1 MTNKN
6 NLLMGRLI
14 STFGDSIYSVAILW
28 YIFDVTKDAF
38 ITSITSAIIFTP
50 GILSAFA
57 GPIID
62 HFNRKKMMIIA
73 QIMQF
78 IIMIIIAVM
87 FYLDLMPI
95 SWLLFSLFLLGLIEI
110 IESNSESALSPLV
123 MEESELIGYNSFV
136 STGSTIISVIAKL
149 VTVWIV
155 MKAGI
160 ESVYFLNAVTFFLA
174 VLFFYKVKYQHVDN
188 GEFNTAVYKES
199 IFDGWKYFK
208 GNKLFL
214 FTLPA
219 MIANFTGSMTN
230 AILPAFTFSRGGDYA
245 YGYYLTASVVF
256 ALIGSLITPKFKDVD
271 INKIL
276 MISPFI
282 SGICMMLTA
291 VFSNL
296 YASVFVYGLV
306 TLPIMVLNISMFTY
320 IQKMVDNK
328 VLARVGTIMNAL
340 CMLAMPIGS
349 MLGGVI
355 AKQFGV
361 DFPMYTSG
369 IGFMSLTFIFLFLQN
384 RDGKI
389 DIQKEKTA

>member
-1 MTNKN
+1 MSNKN
-6 NLLMGRLI
+6 YLLTGRLI
-14 STFGDSIYSVAILW
+14 SDLGDSIYSVAIMW

-62 HFNRKKMMIIA
+62 HFNRKKMMLVA
-73 QIMQF
+73 QILQF
-78 IIMIIIAVM
+78 IIMIFIAMM
-87 FYLDLMPI
+87 FYLGLMPI
-95 SWLLFSLFLLGLIEI
+95 GWLLFSLFLLGLIEI
-110 IESNSESALSPLV
+110 IEANSESALSPLV
-123 MEESELIGYNSFV
+123 MEEDELIGYNSFV
-136 STGSTIISVIAKL
+136 NTGSTIISVIAKL

-160 ESVYFLNAVTFFLA
+160 ESIYFINAATFFLA
-174 VLFFYKVKYQHVDN
+174 VLFFYKIKYQHIDN
-188 GEFNTAVYKES
+188 GEFNTKVYRES
-199 IFDGWKYFK
+199 IVDGWRYFT
-208 GNKLFL
+208 GNKLVL

-256 ALIGSLITPKFKDVD
+256 ALMGSIITPKFKDID

-276 MISPFI
+276 MVSPFI
-282 SGICMMLTA
+282 SGICMILTA
-291 VFSNL
+291 VFSNY
-296 YASVFVYGLV
+296 YASVFIYGLSI
-306 TLPIMVLNISMFTY
+306 LPIMVLNISMFTY

-340 CMLAMPIGS
+340 CMLAMPVGS
-349 MLGGVI
+349 LLGGIV
-355 AKQFGV
+355 AQQFGV
-361 DFPMYTSG
+361 DIPIYISG
-369 IGFMSLTFIFLFLQN
+369 FGFMSLTFVFIFLQ
-384 RDGKI
+384 RKGGKI

>member
-1 MTNKN
+1 MSNKN
-6 NLLMGRLI
+6 YLLTGRLI
-14 STFGDSIYSVAILW
+14 SALGDSIYSVAIMW

-38 ITSITSAIIFTP
+38 ITSVTSAIIFTP

-57 GPIID
+57 GPVID
-62 HFNRKKMMIIA
+62 HFNRKKMMLIA
-73 QIMQF
+73 QIMQLF
-78 IIMIIIAVM
+78 IMIFIAVM
-87 FYLDLMPI
+87 FYLNLMPI
-95 SWLLFSLFLLGLIEI
+95 SVLLFSLFILGLIEVV
-110 IESNSESALSPLV
+110 EGNAESALSPLV
-123 MEESELIGYNSFV
+123 MEEDELIGYNSFV
-136 STGSTIISVIAKL
+136 STGSTIIGVIAKL
-149 VTVWIV
+149 ITVWLV

-160 ESVYFLNAVTFFLA
+160 ESVYFLNAATFFLA
-174 VLFFYKVKYQHVDN
+174 VLFFSKIKYNHIDN
-188 GEFNTAVYKES
+188 GVFNTEIYKNS
-199 IFDGWKYFK
+199 ISDGWKYFV

-230 AILPAFTFSRGGDYA
+230 AILPAFTYSRGGDYA

-276 MISPFI
+276 MISPLT
-282 SGICMMLTA
+282 SGVCMLLT
-291 VFSNL
+291 VIITNY
-296 YASVFVYGLV
+296 YASIFFYGLV

-340 CMLAMPIGS
+340 CMVAMPVGS
-349 MLGGVI
+349 LLGGVV

-361 DFPMYTSG
+361 DVPIYISG
-369 IGFMSLTFIFLFLQN
+369 IGFMSLTAVFLLLQHKG
-384 RDGKI
+384 GKI
-389 DIQKEKTA
+389 DIQNEKTA

>member
-1 MTNKN
+1 MSNKN
-6 NLLMGRLI
+6 YLLTGRLI
-14 STFGDSIYSVAILW
+14 SALGDSIYSVAIMW

-38 ITSITSAIIFTP
+38 ITSVTSAIIFTP

-57 GPIID
+57 GPVID
-62 HFNRKKMMIIA
+62 HFNRKKMMLIA
-73 QIMQF
+73 QIMQLF
-78 IIMIIIAVM
+78 IMIFIAVM
-87 FYLDLMPI
+87 FYLNLMPI
-95 SWLLFSLFLLGLIEI
+95 SVLLFSLFILGLIEVV
-110 IESNSESALSPLV
+110 EGNAESALSPLV
-123 MEESELIGYNSFV
+123 MEEDELIGYNSFV
-136 STGSTIISVIAKL
+136 STGSTIIGVIAKL
-149 VTVWIV
+149 ITVWLV

-174 VLFFYKVKYQHVDN
+174 VLFFSKIKYNHINN
-188 GEFNTAVYKES
+188 GVFNTEIYRTS
-199 IFDGWKYFK
+199 IAEGWKYFV

-230 AILPAFTFSRGGDYA
+230 AILPAFTYSRGGDYA

-276 MISPFI
+276 MISPLV
-282 SGICMMLTA
+282 SGVCMILTA
-291 VFSNL
+291 VVPNYYVSIF
-296 YASVFVYGLV
+296 FYGLM

-340 CMLAMPIGS
+340 CMVAMPVGS
-349 MLGGVI
+349 LLGGVV

-361 DFPMYTSG
+361 DVPIYISG
-369 IGFMSLTFIFLFLQN
+369 TGFMSLTVVFLLLQ
-384 RDGKI
+384 RKGGKI
-389 DIQKEKTA
+389 DIQKTV

>member
-1 MTNKN
+1 MSNKN
-6 NLLMGRLI
+6 YLLMGRLI
-14 STFGDSIYSVAILW
+14 STLGDSIYSVAIMW

-38 ITSITSAIIFTP
+38 ITSVTSAIIFTP

-57 GPIID
+57 GPVID
-62 HFNRKKMMIIA
+62 HFNRKKMMLIA
-73 QIMQF
+73 QIIQLF
-78 IIMIIIAVM
+78 IMIFIAVM
-87 FYLDLMPI
+87 FYLNLMPI
-95 SWLLFSLFLLGLIEI
+95 SVLLFSLFILGLIEVV
-110 IESNSESALSPLV
+110 EGNAESALSPLV
-123 MEESELIGYNSFV
+123 MEEDELIGYNSFV
-136 STGSTIISVIAKL
+136 STGSTMIGVIAKL
-149 VTVWIV
+149 ITVWLV

-160 ESVYFLNAVTFFLA
+160 ESVYFLNAATFFLA
-174 VLFFYKVKYQHVDN
+174 VLLFSKIKYNHIDN
-188 GEFNTAVYKES
+188 GVFNTEIYKTS
-199 IFDGWKYFK
+199 ITDGWKYFV

-230 AILPAFTFSRGGDYA
+230 AILPAFTYSRGGDYA

-276 MISPFI
+276 MISPLI
-282 SGICMMLTA
+282 SGVCMVLTA
-291 VFSNL
+291 VASNY
-296 YASVFVYGLV
+296 YASIFFYGLI

-340 CMLAMPIGS
+340 CMVAMPVGS
-349 MLGGVI
+349 LLGGVV

-361 DFPMYTSG
+361 DVPIYISG
-369 IGFMSLTFIFLFLQN
+369 IGFMSLTIVFLLLQ
-384 RDGKI
+384 RKGGKI
-389 DIQKEKTA
+389 DIQKTV

>member
-1 MTNKN
+1 MSNKN
-6 NLLMGRLI
+6 YLLTGRLI
-14 STFGDSIYSVAILW
+14 STLGDSIYSVAIMW

-38 ITSITSAIIFTP
+38 ITSVTSAIIFTP

-57 GPIID
+57 GPVID
-62 HFNRKKMMIIA
+62 HFNRKKMMLIA
-73 QIMQF
+73 QIMQLF
-78 IIMIIIAVM
+78 IMIFIAVM
-87 FYLDLMPI
+87 FYLNLMPI
-95 SWLLFSLFLLGLIEI
+95 SVLLFSLFILGLIEVV
-110 IESNSESALSPLV
+110 EGNTESALSPLV
-123 MEESELIGYNSFV
+123 MKEDELIGYNSFV
-136 STGSTIISVIAKL
+136 STGSTMIGVIAKL
-149 VTVWIV
+149 ITVWLV

-160 ESVYFLNAVTFFLA
+160 ESVYFLNAATFFLA
-174 VLFFYKVKYQHVDN
+174 VLLFSKIKYNHIDN
-188 GEFNTAVYKES
+188 GVFNTEIYKTS
-199 IFDGWKYFK
+199 ITDGWKYFV

-230 AILPAFTFSRGGDYA
+230 AILPAFTYSRGGDYA

-276 MISPFI
+276 MISPLI
-282 SGICMMLTA
+282 SGVCMVLTA
-291 VFSNL
+291 VASNY
-296 YASVFVYGLV
+296 YASIFFYGLI

-340 CMLAMPIGS
+340 CMVAMPVGS
-349 MLGGVI
+349 LLGGVV

-361 DFPMYTSG
+361 DVPIYISG
-369 IGFMSLTFIFLFLQN
+369 IGFMSLTIVFLLLQ
-384 RDGKI
+384 RKGGKI
-389 DIQKEKTA
+389 DIQKTV

>member
-1 MTNKN
+1 MSNKN
-6 NLLMGRLI
+6 YLLTGRLI
-14 STFGDSIYSVAILW
+14 SALGDSMYSVAIMW

-38 ITSITSAIIFTP
+38 ITSVTSAIIFTP

-57 GPIID
+57 GPVID
-62 HFNRKKMMIIA
+62 HFNRKKMMLIA
-73 QIMQF
+73 QIMQLF
-78 IIMIIIAVM
+78 IMIFIAVM
-87 FYLDLMPI
+87 FYLNLMPI
-95 SWLLFSLFLLGLIEI
+95 SVLLFSLFILGLIEVV
-110 IESNSESALSPLV
+110 EGNAESALSPLV
-123 MEESELIGYNSFV
+123 MEEDELIGYNSFV
-136 STGSTIISVIAKL
+136 STGSTIIGVIAKL
-149 VTVWIV
+149 ITVWLV

-160 ESVYFLNAVTFFLA
+160 ESVYFLNAATFFFA
-174 VLFFYKVKYQHVDN
+174 VLFFYKIKYNHIDN
-188 GEFNTAVYKES
+188 GVFNTEIYKNS
-199 IFDGWKYFK
+199 ISDGWKYFV

-230 AILPAFTFSRGGDYA
+230 AILPAFTYSRGGDYA

-276 MISPFI
+276 MISPLV
-282 SGICMMLTA
+282 SGVCMILTA
-291 VFSNL
+291 VAPNYYVSIF
-296 YASVFVYGLV
+296 FYGLM

-340 CMLAMPIGS
+340 CMVAMPVGS
-349 MLGGVI
+349 LLGGVV

-361 DFPMYTSG
+361 DVPIYISG
-369 IGFMSLTFIFLFLQN
+369 IGFMSLTAVFLLLQ
-384 RDGKI
+384 RKGGKI
-389 DIQKEKTA
+389 DIQKTV

>member
-1 MTNKN
+1 MSNKN
-6 NLLMGRLI
+6 YLLTGRLI
-14 STFGDSIYSVAILW
+14 STLGDSIYSVAIMW

-38 ITSITSAIIFTP
+38 ITSVTSAIIFTP

-57 GPIID
+57 GPVID
-62 HFNRKKMMIIA
+62 HFNRKKMMLIA
-73 QIMQF
+73 QIMQLF
-78 IIMIIIAVM
+78 IMIFIAVM
-87 FYLDLMPI
+87 FYLNLMPI
-95 SWLLFSLFLLGLIEI
+95 SVLLFSLFILGLIEVV
-110 IESNSESALSPLV
+110 EGNAESALSPLV
-123 MEESELIGYNSFV
+123 MKEDELIGYNSFV
-136 STGSTIISVIAKL
+136 STGSTMIGVIAKL
-149 VTVWIV
+149 ITVWLV

-160 ESVYFLNAVTFFLA
+160 ESVYFLNAATFFLA
-174 VLFFYKVKYQHVDN
+174 VLLFSKIKYNHIDN
-188 GEFNTAVYKES
+188 GVFNTEIYKTS
-199 IFDGWKYFK
+199 ITDGWKYFV

-230 AILPAFTFSRGGDYA
+230 AILPAFTYSRGGDYA

-276 MISPFI
+276 MISPLI
-282 SGICMMLTA
+282 SGVCMVLTA
-291 VFSNL
+291 VASNY
-296 YASVFVYGLV
+296 YASIFFYGLI

-340 CMLAMPIGS
+340 CMVAMPVGS
-349 MLGGVI
+349 LLGGVV

-361 DFPMYTSG
+361 DVPIYISG
-369 IGFMSLTFIFLFLQN
+369 IGFMSLTIVFLLLQ
-384 RDGKI
+384 RKGGKI
-389 DIQKEKTA
+389 DIQKTV

>member
-1 MTNKN
+1 MSNKN
-6 NLLMGRLI
+6 YLLIGRLI
-14 STFGDSIYSVAILW
+14 STFGDSIYSVAIMW
-28 YIFDVTKDAF
+28 YIFDITKDAF
-38 ITSITSAIIFTP
+38 VTSITSAIIFTP

-62 HFNRKKMMIIA
+62 HFNRKKMMLIA
-73 QIMQF
+73 QTSQF
-78 IIMIIIAVM
+78 VIMIIIAIM

-95 SWLLFSLFLLGLIEI
+95 AWLLFSLFLLGLIEI
-110 IESNSESALSPLV
+110 IEANSESSISPLV
-123 MEESELIGYNSFV
+123 MHKDELIGYNSFV

-160 ESVYFLNAVTFFLA
+160 ESVYLLNAITFLIA
-174 VLFFYKVKYQHVDN
+174 VLFFYKVKYQHIDN

-199 IFDGWKYFK
+199 IIDGWKYFV

-256 ALIGSLITPKFKDVD
+256 ALIGSLITPKFKDID

-282 SGICMMLTA
+282 SGVCMILTA

-296 YASVFVYGLV
+296 YVSVFVYGLV
-306 TLPIMVLNISMFTY
+306 TLPIMILNISMFTY

-340 CMLAMPIGS
+340 CMLAMPVGS
-349 MLGGVI
+349 LLGGVI

-361 DFPMYTSG
+361 DLPIYISG
-369 IGFMSLTFIFLFLQN
+369 IGFMSLTVIFLYLQSK
-384 RDGKI
+384 DGKI
-389 DIQKEKTA
+389 DVQKKTA

>member
-1 MTNKN
+1 MSNKN
-6 NLLMGRLI
+6 YLLMGRLI
-14 STFGDSIYSVAILW
+14 STLGDSIYSVAIMW

-38 ITSITSAIIFTP
+38 ITSVTSAIIFTP

-57 GPIID
+57 GPVID
-62 HFNRKKMMIIA
+62 HFNRKKMMLIA
-73 QIMQF
+73 QIIQLL
-78 IIMIIIAVM
+78 IMIFIAVM
-87 FYLDLMPI
+87 FYLNLMPI
-95 SWLLFSLFLLGLIEI
+95 SVLLFSLFILGLIEVV
-110 IESNSESALSPLV
+110 EGNAESALSPLV
-123 MEESELIGYNSFV
+123 MEEDELIGYNSFV
-136 STGSTIISVIAKL
+136 STGSTMIGVIAKL
-149 VTVWIV
+149 ITVWLV

-160 ESVYFLNAVTFFLA
+160 ESVYFLNAATFFLA
-174 VLFFYKVKYQHVDN
+174 VLLFSKIKYNHIDN
-188 GEFNTAVYKES
+188 GVFNTEIYKTS
-199 IFDGWKYFK
+199 ITDGWKYFV

-230 AILPAFTFSRGGDYA
+230 AILPAFTYSRGGDYA

-276 MISPFI
+276 MISPLI
-282 SGICMMLTA
+282 SGVCMVLTA
-291 VFSNL
+291 VASNY
-296 YASVFVYGLV
+296 YASIFFYGLI

-340 CMLAMPIGS
+340 CMVAMPVGS
-349 MLGGVI
+349 LLGGVV

-361 DFPMYTSG
+361 DVPIYISG
-369 IGFMSLTFIFLFLQN
+369 IGFMSLTIVFLLLQ
-384 RDGKI
+384 RKGGKI
-389 DIQKEKTA
+389 DIQKTV